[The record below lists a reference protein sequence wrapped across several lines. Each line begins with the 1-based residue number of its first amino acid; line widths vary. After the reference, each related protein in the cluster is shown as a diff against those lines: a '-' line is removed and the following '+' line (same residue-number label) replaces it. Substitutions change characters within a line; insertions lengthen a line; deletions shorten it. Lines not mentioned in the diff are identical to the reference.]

1 MPIVEKTAEL
11 SEDVLESVKAGQQHA
26 IAAVRKFVDTVE
38 RTRTGED
45 PSREQEVID
54 AALEM
59 ADRLVKTEYD
69 FLRAIVQ
76 SAGKSLGASTN
87 KSLPASTT
95 SE

>member
-1 MPIVEKTAEL
+1 MPILEKTTEL
-11 SEDVLESVKAGQQHA
+11 SEEVLESVKAGQEHA
-26 IAAVRKFVDTVE
+26 IAAVRKFVDSVE

-69 FLRAIVQ
+69 FLRAIVH
-76 SAGKSLGASTN
+76 SAGKSLGASTDA
-87 KSLPASTT
+87 K
-95 SE
+95 